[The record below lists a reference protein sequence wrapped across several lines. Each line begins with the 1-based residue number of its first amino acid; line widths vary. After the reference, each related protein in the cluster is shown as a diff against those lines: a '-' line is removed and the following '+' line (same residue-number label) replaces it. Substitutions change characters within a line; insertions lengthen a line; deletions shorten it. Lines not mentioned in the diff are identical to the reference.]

1 MTRLINMLVQRIT
14 NGTKTISSY
23 RERTERQTTRD
34 TRTRGTTKGEKAG
47 IPKKVSTRRGS
58 KSTRRIRESIRQC
71 KGCILQSKRCKT
83 YLKERFAVTSVL
95 PLYFSQYI
103 PLLSTITI
111 DDYVL
116 YDKLQL
122 VLGCYLNQD
131 VIICARGIGL

>member
-1 MTRLINMLVQRIT
+1 MTRLINMLIQCIT
-14 NGTKTISSY
+14 NGTKTINSY

-47 IPKKVSTRRGS
+47 IQETVSTRRGS
-58 KSTRRIRESIRQC
+58 KGTSRVRESIRQC
-71 KGCILQSKRCKT
+71 KRRILQSKRCKT

-111 DDYVL
+111 DDYIM

-122 VLGCYLNQD
+122 ILGCYINQD
-131 VIICARGIGL
+131 VMTCARGIGL